1 MSQASALRLLLLSMI
16 WGASF
21 VFYRVAIVELSAP
34 FLAAMRLLLGAL
46 FLAALF
52 AVFSKPTNILQNWR
66 IVSLIAVF
74 ASALPF
80 LLFAYA
86 AHTVSASILVIM
98 NATSPIWAAVIAVL
112 WTRTLPPA
120 KALLGLVLGLLGVA
134 MIVGL
139 DTHTLST
146 PGTGWGLLAS
156 LGGAAC
162 YGLATNM
169 ATHMGHN
176 IDSRS
181 YALGCL
187 VLGSAMLAPVVPFT
201 WPQAVPSWPAILSTL
216 GVGVLC
222 SGVAY
227 LIYFRL
233 VQDVGPTSALTVTF
247 LTPVFGVF
255 WGHVVLGEA
264 VGWHT
269 VAGGLTVIVGTGL
282 AAVYGL
288 KKPLPQPAAD
298 H

>member
-21 VFYRVAIVELSAP
+21 VFYRIAIVELSAP
-34 FLAAMRLLLGAL
+34 FLAAMRMWLGAA
-46 FLAALF
+46 FLAGLF
-52 AVFSKPTNILQNWR
+52 VVFRKPTHLRQHWR
-66 IVSLIAVF
+66 MIAAIAVF

-80 LLFAYA
+80 LLLAYA
-86 AHTVSASILVIM
+86 AQTVSASILVIM

-120 KALLGLVLGLLGVA
+120 KAVLGLLLGLAGVG

-146 PGTGWGLLAS
+146 PGTGWGLLAA

-169 ATHMGHN
+169 ATHLGNN

-187 VLGSAMLAPVVPFT
+187 VLGSVMLAPVVPFT
-201 WPQAVPSWPAILSTL
+201 WPQAMPSWPVLVSTL

-222 SGVAY
+222 SGLAY

-269 VAGGLTVIVGTGL
+269 VAGGFTVIAGTGL

-288 KKPLPQPAAD
+288 KKPTPQPAAD